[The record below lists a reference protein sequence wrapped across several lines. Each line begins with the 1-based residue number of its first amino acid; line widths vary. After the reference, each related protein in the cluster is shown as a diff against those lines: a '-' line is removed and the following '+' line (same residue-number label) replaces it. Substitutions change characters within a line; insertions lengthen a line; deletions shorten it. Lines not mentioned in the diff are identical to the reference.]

1 MLWAT
6 KQDFSQLAKMKKKTN
21 TWFYK
26 LHMEVVATSE
36 DKQEEHI
43 TAVNQEHII
52 KIVAYGNAV
61 FSESITYV

>member
-6 KQDFSQLAKMKKKTN
+6 KQDISQLAKMKKKTN

-36 DKQEEHI
+36 DKQEEYI
-43 TAVNQEHII
+43 TAI
-52 KIVAYGNAV
+52 K
-61 FSESITYV
+61 SRTYEKLLPMVMLYFQNP

>member
-6 KQDFSQLAKMKKKTN
+6 KQDISQLAKMKKKTN

-43 TAVNQEHII
+43 TAI
-52 KIVAYGNAV
+52 K
-61 FSESITYV
+61 SRTYEKLLPMVMLYFQNP